1 MEEGNLTCVLE
12 IMENGKVTLEQ
23 RKMRLK
29 AKDDRSKG
37 IYRETI
43 KKPTAIFQVRSDNS
57 GEDGTE
63 GSYTDHQS
71 SSKGDGDDTDTTNM
85 VGLICARHWGKFT
98 DYIILFNG
106 YREQGSKDK

>member
-106 YREQGSKDK
+106 YRE